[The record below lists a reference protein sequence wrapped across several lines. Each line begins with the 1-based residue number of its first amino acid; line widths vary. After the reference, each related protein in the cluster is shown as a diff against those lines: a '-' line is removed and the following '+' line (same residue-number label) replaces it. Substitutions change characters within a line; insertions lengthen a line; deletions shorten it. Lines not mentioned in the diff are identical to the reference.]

1 VSGGGTLKVESGTAI
16 SIGGKLLETD
26 GVLKEGESAQADLLL
41 AEDYEVKVGE
51 ILPVDYN
58 YSVNI
63 ANPGETIGP
72 AGIDRNGQITPA
84 IDWIPPWNGV
94 AYRLIGSLGSIY
106 VNGPGDMQLDN
117 GAKISHIP
125 AGTRIGFPFSGNPF
139 FPGYVV
145 PADVFPNGLPIV
157 PSIKTVKAGNVSPVD
172 MTVPSGTLISA
183 GVKLPRSALVKR
195 NTQIHASLLSLVSP
209 LRCHC
214 APWGRR
220 HRGTALDVTGQFT
233 VSQTFHPPRQPAPI
247 RHPCSNSGRR
257 RSIWKIRWT
266 VCSLS
271 AAARA

>member
-1 VSGGGTLKVESGTAI
+1 MSAWHRPADLTLEKGSLIDVSSGAAQFQQGETRGGRGEDVTLIADLETEFTRTADGLLTLDGQIAGFGVSGGGTLKVESGTAI

-139 FPGYVV
+139 F
-145 PADVFPNGLPIV
+145 
-157 PSIKTVKAGNVSPVD
+157 
-172 MTVPSGTLISA
+172 
-183 GVKLPRSALVKR
+183 
-195 NTQIHASLLSLVSP
+195 
-209 LRCHC
+209 
-214 APWGRR
+214 
-220 HRGTALDVTGQFT
+220 RGTSCLRTCSPTGCR
-233 VSQTFHPPRQPAPI
+233 SFHRLRQ
-247 RHPCSNSGRR
+247 
-257 RSIWKIRWT
+257 
-266 VCSLS
+266 
-271 AAARA
+271 